1 MRKKITVVLSA
12 LILFGCV
19 ENAEAFL
26 VFDPANFGRNA
37 VTALQTTQMVLQQ
50 VQAYQTQLQQY
61 QLQLQNIKNFGSF
74 TWQNMSQTLA
84 NLGSAIQTGQSL
96 AYSMSNMDS
105 AFKALYPGYQS
116 PQNYQQSYQNWSTS
130 TLDTVRG
137 ALDSISLQASDFASE
152 EQTINA
158 LRGLA
163 NNPAGQLQAVQMGNM
178 LAGEGV
184 NQLEELRQLE
194 MTQINSQNSYMAYQV
209 QKDQAQQSESN
220 DLINGM
226 NSTYPQYQNQNGF
239 GPMPNFNGQ

>member
-19 ENAEAFL
+19 ENAEAML
-26 VFDPANFGRNA
+26 VFDPINFGQNA

-50 VQAYQTQLQQY
+50 VQSYQTQLQQY
-61 QLQLQNIKNFGSF
+61 DLQLKNIKNFGSF
-74 TWQNMSQTLA
+74 TWQDMSQTLA

-105 AFKALYPGYQS
+105 AFKAMYPGYQS

-137 ALDSISLQASDFASE
+137 ALDSISLQASDFATE
-152 EQTINA
+152 EQTINS

-163 NNPAGQLQAVQMGNM
+163 NNPTGQLQAVQMGNM

-209 QKDQAQQSESN
+209 QKDQAAQSEDN

-239 GPMPNFNGQ
+239 GPMQPFGQ